1 MVMSRSVLDQFRVVR
16 HDPILPEG
24 WNALRE
30 AILGLYDEVSEL
42 AARAPASLF
51 VAVRDAVT
59 GDFVPTAWIAAV
71 AATPIANPEAP
82 LPPGVRVGDRYL
94 IVNPEP
100 GAYAVTVEP
109 RPSTGY
115 APATAEVTVIAGE
128 PASLD
133 VLLVRARDQR
143 TLPNL
148 FGVGFAA
155 ARDQLVALG
164 LAIGRV
170 LDAQGHVLAAEDW
183 PRFEDQPVIAT
194 QPGSAMTVPVGQA
207 VDLLLAATPFP
218 RFPQL
223 VGLLLPAAQDAL
235 NAFVQT
241 YSLTLANVEVAEEA
255 SDEPPGT
262 VIAQV
267 PLPDAEI
274 FTSSLRV
281 RLVIAVAPTVTVP
294 DLMGMT
300 MDDAAAALAQAGL
313 ALDVTIAEQP
323 TTSAEDDGRVAAQ
336 EPPAGASLPPGS
348 PVRLTVWRLSLV
360 TVPNLIGMPLDAAA
374 AALAEAGLTLDEPVA
389 EQPTTAAENDGRVA
403 AQEPPAGASLP
414 PGSPVRLTVWR
425 LSLVTVPNL
434 IGMTL
439 ANAQQMLLALGL
451 RALTTTRV
459 VSDPA
464 QVDSIVSQAPIAGTR
479 VAPGSL
485 VTLAVGTLALMPEL
499 RCLPLPDAE
508 ERLRKFVDEVGVE
521 WDGQL
526 RIDAWPS
533 PRARDSVIGQTP
545 LAGASVGPRLVEAA
559 LLVRR
564 PPFPDVR
571 FLHMGEHA
579 VDERLK
585 IWADANG
592 VPLLDIRVRTAP
604 SDRAPDTVLAQR
616 PTALST
622 EYSPEGFVADLVLA
636 ERRPEPLRGLP
647 ELTGLDR
654 ERAARVLRE
663 FQQQFSVNLRVVTV
677 DAASERP
684 EGTILAQEPRPG
696 TTMEP
701 GAQVTLTI
709 ARPPLPDVICL
720 NIDEAHA
727 LIERAAEGRALRWSE
742 ERQPSDLPEGQVIGQ
757 DPPPGAPIPEVE
769 QVIMV
774 TVSVSAGS
782 LTPRA
787 LISLA
792 IHRVRGIGKVRARQL
807 RAASIADA
815 ATLAHASVE
824 EVARALDVAPGKLA
838 RSLIQ
843 QAQRALVQAG
853 PTKKRSAPGTPP
865 AAN

>member
-30 AILGLYDEVSEL
+30 AILGLYDEVGEL
-42 AARAPASLF
+42 AARVPASLF
-51 VAVRDAVT
+51 VAVRDAIT
-59 GDFVPTAWIAAV
+59 GDFVPAAWIAAV
-71 AATPIANPEAP
+71 SATPTTNPEAP
-82 LPPGVRVGDRYL
+82 LPPGVRIGDRYL

-100 GAYAVTVEP
+100 GVYTVTVEP

-115 APATAEVTVIAGE
+115 ALATAEVTVVAGE

-133 VLLVRARDQR
+133 VLLARARDQR

-148 FGVGFAA
+148 FGVSFAA

-164 LAIGRV
+164 LTVGRV
-170 LDAQGHVLAAEDW
+170 LDAQGHVLDAEDW

-218 RFPQL
+218 HFPQL
-223 VGLLLPAAQDAL
+223 VGLLLPDAQDAL
-235 NAFVQT
+235 NAFAQT
-241 YSLTLANVEVAEEA
+241 YGLTLASVEIVEEA
-255 SDEPPGT
+255 RAEPPGT
-262 VIAQV
+262 VVAQT
-267 PLPDAEI
+267 PLADAEI
-274 FTSSLRV
+274 FASSLRV
-281 RLVIAVAPTVTVP
+281 RLVVASVPAVAVP
-294 DLMGMT
+294 DLTGMT
-300 MDDAAAALAQAGL
+300 LDDAAATLAAAGL
-313 ALDVTIAEQP
+313 TLDATVAEQP
-323 TTSAEDDGRVAAQ
+323 TTSVEDDGRVAAQ
-336 EPPAGASLPPGS
+336 EPPAGTNVAPGTA
-348 PVRLTVWRLSLV
+348 VRVTLWRLSL
-360 TVPNLIGMPLDAAA
+360 I
-374 AALAEAGLTLDEPVA
+374 
-389 EQPTTAAENDGRVA
+389 
-403 AQEPPAGASLP
+403 
-414 PGSPVRLTVWR
+414 
-425 LSLVTVPNL
+425 TVPNL

-451 RALTTTRV
+451 RALTTARA

-464 QVDSIVSQAPIAGTR
+464 QVDSIVSQAPAAGAR

-485 VTLAVGTLALMPEL
+485 VTLAVGMLALMPEL
-499 RCLPLPDAE
+499 RCLSLPDAE
-508 ERLRKFVDEVGVE
+508 ERLRKFVDEVSVE

-526 RIDAWPS
+526 RVDSWPS
-533 PRARDSVIGQTP
+533 PRERDSVIGQTP
-545 LAGASVGPRLVEAA
+545 VAGESIGPRLADAA

-571 FLHMGEHA
+571 FLHMAEHA
-579 VDERLK
+579 VDERIK

-592 VPLLDIRVRTAP
+592 VPLLDIRIRTAP
-604 SDRAPDTVLAQR
+604 SDRAPDTVLAQQ
-616 PTALST
+616 PAALST
-622 EYSPEGFVADLVLA
+622 EYSLEGFVADLVLA
-636 ERRPEPLRGLP
+636 ERRLEPLRGLP
-647 ELTGLDR
+647 ELIGLSS
-654 ERAARVLRE
+654 ERAALVLRE
-663 FQQQFSVNLRVVTV
+663 FQQQFSVSLRVVTV

-696 TTMEP
+696 ATMQP

-720 NIDEAHA
+720 RVEEAHA
-727 LIERAAEGRALRWSE
+727 LIERAVEGRALRWSE

-757 DPPPGAPIPEVE
+757 DPPPGAPIPAVE
-769 QVIMV
+769 QVIAV

-782 LTPRA
+782 LAPRG

-792 IHRVRGIGKVRARQL
+792 IHRVRGVGKVRARQL
-807 RAASIADA
+807 RAAGIADA